1 MCVNTNICLNR
12 NKTKHRNLEFFQSH
26 LEQNKLFFLLYSL
39 AGYVANKIIIIQKVS
54 QICTLSQIFPR
65 TCSRKKIK
73 YLDKQNRYKEMYL
86 LKSFFVPHTAART
99 NAWLR
104 GNKHWIHSYLIKLI
118 SPEIETSGMQ
128 HTGQVSWYSSVT
140 DLLSED
146 EGKAFA
152 RSDTWVSILLM
163 LEEIRNDVLGAV
175 EV

>member
-1 MCVNTNICLNR
+1 
-12 NKTKHRNLEFFQSH
+12 
-26 LEQNKLFFLLYSL
+26 
-39 AGYVANKIIIIQKVS
+39 
-54 QICTLSQIFPR
+54 
-65 TCSRKKIK
+65 
-73 YLDKQNRYKEMYL
+73 
-86 LKSFFVPHTAART
+86 
-99 NAWLR
+99 
-104 GNKHWIHSYLIKLI
+104 
-118 SPEIETSGMQ
+118 MQ